1 MNFDEFIARVVD
13 EMRSRLLRQGDGS
26 DIRVNKVLKNNGVEL
41 TAMNVCKSSEEV
53 RPTIYL
59 DPFHRDYEQ
68 GMYFD
73 VVMEDICRLRE
84 ANCRCR
90 KLDIRDVV
98 DETKVMDNII
108 LRLVNRERNSRLL
121 ESAPFIEFNDLAI
134 TFRRVL
140 SLDNDGLA
148 TTIVNNNDVK
158 RWRVSLDTLYKN
170 ALKNTQRMFP
180 CVTLNLF
187 DALKG
192 RYEGIDFDDDC
203 DNVDELYMLSNTHGI
218 NGATAVLYDGML
230 EECANM
236 VGDDIYILPSSVH
249 ELLFIRASADYT
261 EDYYKDLIREAN
273 KVTVSAMDYLSDSL
287 YMYSREKGKLLIV

>member
-1 MNFDEFIARVVD
+1 
-13 EMRSRLLRQGDGS
+13 
-26 DIRVNKVLKNNGVEL
+26 
-41 TAMNVCKSSEEV
+41 
-53 RPTIYL
+53 
-59 DPFHRDYEQ
+59 
-68 GMYFD
+68 
-73 VVMEDICRLRE
+73 
-84 ANCRCR
+84 
-90 KLDIRDVV
+90 
-98 DETKVMDNII
+98 MDNII

-180 CVTLNLF
+180 CVRQNLF

-273 KVTVSAMDYLSDSL
+273 KVTVSALDYLSDSL